1 MDINIINFENKFEK
15 NFYELNIEWLEKFF
29 RVEEYDYKVL
39 SNSKKYIIDKGG
51 EIFFAKNNL
60 EIIGTVALMPT
71 SDKNI
76 FELTKMAV
84 KPSYQNLGIGR
95 RLLEKCLEF
104 SKEKKYNSM
113 ILYSNRKLKNAIY
126 LYKAYGFK
134 EVEIENNSPYLRAN
148 IKMEIKI
155 N

>member
-1 MDINIINFENKFEK
+1 MD
-15 NFYELNIEWLEKFF
+15 FYELNIEWLEKFF